1 MDENKKKKTK
11 VDSNKQY
18 PKPTGTNDYFFT
30 NLKRNLKEKVES
42 YWKAILVSPP
52 LAFRGCFHIFLWHVF
67 SSLCHVQAIPGG
79 LQFFTYLYMSAFYQE
94 KYYIF
99 WHALLALSAIAIATF
114 IAVFVLIAIQ
124 AYKETEMQD
133 FQDVEK
139 GCEEPPKDDRKR
151 NEETKSKKKTKKI
164 KT

>member
-1 MDENKKKKTK
+1 
-11 VDSNKQY
+11 
-18 PKPTGTNDYFFT
+18 
-30 NLKRNLKEKVES
+30 
-42 YWKAILVSPP
+42 
-52 LAFRGCFHIFLWHVF
+52 
-67 SSLCHVQAIPGG
+67 
-79 LQFFTYLYMSAFYQE
+79 MSAFYQE